1 MATIKYDMNHLLTDK
16 EEYAEVR
23 DSIFDSIQINV
34 ENRRKPV
41 VVIVDGEE
49 YEMTRGNL
57 LTLLICYRVFL
68 ETKCKFSEDFL
79 FDPSDGVDEI
89 NKFMDHVLEWTLYH
103 LEEEDF
109 QMVKEVIT
117 LIISDLANVSG
128 VINTIYGN
136 TISIKSLID
145 LGKRNPEFHD
155 LMRMKLPEGNL
166 QFNEIEGYIKHSL
179 DRTTEILSE
188 EENVLQTFIASGSGI
203 NLKQLGQVVNMIGN
217 KPDLDGTIIPI
228 PIESSFIRGIDVP
241 SYFIVSK
248 GCRKALI
255 TNSTQV
261 KSSGY
266 LNRKATIACLD
277 EHSISKTKACDTKH
291 LVPIHIF
298 NKSVLKR
305 LNGRWYRDAVGQ
317 DQLITPECTFLVGKT
332 LDFYSPA
339 TCACDDGICERCY
352 GSLSKFNRDINIGV
366 VAVLLLTEPLTQ
378 RLVD

>member
-145 LGKRNPEFHD
+145 LGKRNHEFYD

-179 DRTTEILSE
+179 DRTTDILSE

-248 GCRKALI
+248 GCRKA
-255 TNSTQV
+255 
-261 KSSGY
+261 
-266 LNRKATIACLD
+266 
-277 EHSISKTKACDTKH
+277 
-291 LVPIHIF
+291 
-298 NKSVLKR
+298 
-305 LNGRWYRDAVGQ
+305 
-317 DQLITPECTFLVGKT
+317 
-332 LDFYSPA
+332 
-339 TCACDDGICERCY
+339 
-352 GSLSKFNRDINIGV
+352 
-366 VAVLLLTEPLTQ
+366 
-378 RLVD
+378 